1 MNSNIAL
8 KIWHNIWEQSLTPRL
23 ITIISTL
30 VIASAVINAGVLIYL
45 KNQENKAQ
53 LEQKKEELVA
63 DLEARTRLFARFATQ
78 EIIDLYVV
86 NYNFQPP
93 FYEGTPEEAYREFFA
108 EPMQQII
115 DNNPDV
121 DNGAVIIYSSTGKIL
136 FDSRDE
142 LKGKGMRY
150 EGTRELTSNPALR
163 TRVQGS
169 KLDIVDETTIAIGGH
184 QVRALDVV
192 YPVIEQEGIGHL
204 YTVRYLASYE
214 RLEADIAKTEEEAR
228 RSTLTSIFLVI
239 IVTLF
244 IIGLAFTIANWVGS
258 KLTAPIKHLVEEAI
272 VIAGGDLEHEVEVQ
286 TKDEVGILAE
296 KFDEMRVSLKSR
308 IREIARKALG
318 LEGTLEVFSFPDLIN
333 TVCSAQ
339 MTGKLTLDSPSGKGI
354 MFFENGD
361 VVHAT
366 LDEGRMMG
374 EEAVYSF
381 FTWSKGSFVFEA
393 GVKQDE
399 RTVKMHWQH
408 LLMEG
413 ARQTDEMDVIKQLIP
428 SVNAELVVLPQP
440 SDAQREIKLTSEE
453 MNIIALIQQER
464 VVKNILS
471 RSTHPEF
478 ETYKVMYSLVSSGL
492 VEVKAAA

>member
-1 MNSNIAL
+1 MESNPFL
-8 KIWHNIWEQSLTPRL
+8 RLWHNIWERSLTPRL
-23 ITIISTL
+23 ITIISSL
-30 VIASAVINAGVLIYL
+30 VIVSAVINAGVLIYL

-53 LEQKKEELVA
+53 LEQKRSEMKT

-78 EIIDLYVV
+78 EIIDLYEK

-93 FYEGTPEEAYREFFA
+93 FYDGTPEEAYKEFFV
-108 EPMQQII
+108 EPMQRLL
-115 DNNPDV
+115 DNNADV

-142 LKGKGMRY
+142 LKGRGMRY
-150 EGTRELTSNPALR
+150 EGSREITGDPELKKR
-163 TRVQGS
+163 IQG
-169 KLDIVDETTIAIGGH
+169 KEPDVDLEATIDINGREI
-184 QVRALDVV
+184 RALDLVF
-192 YPVIEQEGIGHL
+192 PVIEAEGIGHL

-214 RLEADIAKTEEEAR
+214 KLEEDIARMEQEAR
-228 RSTLTSIFLVI
+228 RSTLKSILFVI
-239 IVTLF
+239 VVTL
-244 IIGLAFTIANWVGS
+244 IIIILSFVIARWVGS
-258 KLTAPIKHLVEEAI
+258 KVTEPIKHLVDEAL
-272 VIAGGDLEHEVEVQ
+272 VIAGGDLEHAVEVH

-296 KFDEMRVSLKSR
+296 KFDEMRVSLKTR
-308 IREIARKALG
+308 IKEIARKALG

-333 TVCSAQ
+333 TICSSQ
-339 MTGKLTLDSPSGKGI
+339 MTGKLTLDSPNGKGEI
-354 MFFENGD
+354 FFENGD
-361 VVHAT
+361 IVHAL
-366 LDEGRMMG
+366 LDDRMSG

-381 FTWSKGSFVFEA
+381 FTWSKGSFIFEA
-393 GVKQDE
+393 GVTQEE

-464 VVKNILS
+464 VVKNILA
-471 RSTHPEF
+471 RSTHAEF

-492 VEVKAAA
+492 VEVKSA